1 MIKLIP
7 AIDIIDGRCVRLT
20 KGNYNEKT
28 IYHENPVDV
37 AKEFE
42 QLGLTRLHLV
52 DLDGAK
58 SDHVINIDVLKA
70 ISTQTNL
77 HVDFSGGIKSDDDI
91 KDVFNNGANM
101 VTIGSVAVNN
111 PYLFNKWLKEYGPQK
126 IILGADIKNGS
137 IAINGWKDE
146 TKKSIYS
153 FLEHYISLGIINI
166 LCTDITKDGT
176 LSGPA
181 YNLYTE
187 ILRRFPE
194 INLIASGGVS
204 SNEDIIKLNKLGVK
218 AVVFGKAYYEH
229 KIDIKTLM
237 QYV

>member
-58 SDHVINIDVLKA
+58 SDHVVNIDVLKA

-77 HVDFSGGIKSDDDI
+77 HVDFSGGIKSDNDI

-111 PYLFNKWLKEYGPQK
+111 PDLFNKWIQEYGSQK
-126 IILGADIKNGS
+126 IILGADVKNGS

-146 TKKSIYS
+146 TKKNIYS

-187 ILRRFPE
+187 ILRRFPG

-204 SNEDIIKLNKLGVK
+204 SNEDIIKLDKLGVK

>member
-77 HVDFSGGIKSDDDI
+77 HVDFSGGIKSDNDI

-111 PYLFNKWLKEYGPQK
+111 PDLFNKWLKEYGPQK

-204 SNEDIIKLNKLGVK
+204 SNEDIIKLDKLGVK

>member
-126 IILGADIKNGS
+126 FILGADIKNGS

-204 SNEDIIKLNKLGVK
+204 SNEDIIKLDKLGVK

>member
-7 AIDIIDGRCVRLT
+7 AIDIIGGRCVRLT

-153 FLEHYISLGIINI
+153 FLEHYISLVIINI

-204 SNEDIIKLNKLGVK
+204 SNEDIIKLDKLGVK

>member
-42 QLGLTRLHLV
+42 QQGLTHLHLV

-58 SDHVINIDVLKA
+58 SDHVININVLKA

-77 HVDFSGGIKSDDDI
+77 HVDFSGGIKSDSDI
-91 KDVFNNGANM
+91 KNVFNNGANM

-111 PYLFNKWLKEYGPQK
+111 PDLFNKWIKEYGPQK

-204 SNEDIIKLNKLGVK
+204 SNEDIIKLDKLGVK

>member
-111 PYLFNKWLKEYGPQK
+111 PDLFNKWLKEYGPQK
-126 IILGADIKNGS
+126 
-137 IAINGWKDE
+137 
-146 TKKSIYS
+146 
-153 FLEHYISLGIINI
+153 
-166 LCTDITKDGT
+166 
-176 LSGPA
+176 
-181 YNLYTE
+181 
-187 ILRRFPE
+187 
-194 INLIASGGVS
+194 S
-204 SNEDIIKLNKLGVK
+204 S
-218 AVVFGKAYYEH
+218 
-229 KIDIKTLM
+229 
-237 QYV
+237 

>member
-58 SDHVINIDVLKA
+58 SEHVINIDVLKA

-204 SNEDIIKLNKLGVK
+204 SNEDIIKLDKLGVK

>member
-7 AIDIIDGRCVRLT
+7 AIDIIGGRCVRLT

-77 HVDFSGGIKSDDDI
+77 HVDFSGGIKSDSDI

-204 SNEDIIKLNKLGVK
+204 SNEDIIKLDKLGVK

>member
-153 FLEHYISLGIINI
+153 FLERYISLGIINI

-204 SNEDIIKLNKLGVK
+204 SNEDIIKLDKLGVK

>member
-58 SDHVINIDVLKA
+58 SGHVINIDVLKA

-204 SNEDIIKLNKLGVK
+204 SNEDIIKLDKLGVK

>member
-91 KDVFNNGANM
+91 KDIFNNGANM

-204 SNEDIIKLNKLGVK
+204 SNEDIIKLDKLGVK

>member
-28 IYHENPVDV
+28 IYHGNPVDV

-204 SNEDIIKLNKLGVK
+204 SNEDIIKLDKLGVK

>member
-58 SDHVINIDVLKA
+58 SDHVININVLKA

-77 HVDFSGGIKSDDDI
+77 HVDFSGGIKSDNDI

-111 PYLFNKWLKEYGPQK
+111 PDLFNKWIQEYGSQK
-126 IILGADIKNGS
+126 IILGADVKNGS

-187 ILRRFPE
+187 ILRRFPG

-204 SNEDIIKLNKLGVK
+204 SNEDIIKLDKLGVK

>member
-1 MIKLIP
+1 MIRLIP
-7 AIDIIDGRCVRLT
+7 AIDIIDGKCVRLT
-20 KGNYNEKT
+20 KGDYNEKT

-42 QLGLTRLHLV
+42 QAGLTHLHLV

-58 SDHVINIDVLKA
+58 SDYVININVLKE
-70 ISTQTNL
+70 ITTETSL
-77 HVDFSGGIKSDDDI
+77 SVDFSGGIKSDKDI
-91 KDVFNNGANM
+91 RDVFNNGANM

-111 PYLFNKWLKEYGPQK
+111 PDLFNKWIQEYGPQK
-126 IILGADIKNGS
+126 IILGADVKNGS

-146 TKKSIYS
+146 TKESIYS
-153 FLEHYISLGIINI
+153 FLERYINLGIINI

-181 YNLYTE
+181 YNLYME
-187 ILRRFPE
+187 ILKRFPE

-204 SNEDIIKLNKLGVK
+204 SNEDIMKLDKLGVT

-229 KIDIKTLM
+229 KINIKTLM

>member
-204 SNEDIIKLNKLGVK
+204 SNEDIIKLYKLGVK

>member
-42 QLGLTRLHLV
+42 QLGLTHLHLV

-204 SNEDIIKLNKLGVK
+204 SNEDIIKLDKLGVK
-218 AVVFGKAYYEH
+218 AVIFGKAYYEH
-229 KIDIKTLM
+229 NIDIKTLM

>member
-7 AIDIIDGRCVRLT
+7 AIDIIDGKCVRLT
-20 KGNYNEKT
+20 KGDYNEKT
-28 IYHENPVDV
+28 IYYENPVDV

-42 QLGLTRLHLV
+42 QLGLTHLHLV

-58 SDHVINIDVLKA
+58 SDHVINIRILKEIA
-70 ISTQTNL
+70 TKTNL
-77 HVDFSGGIKSDDDI
+77 SIDFSGGIKSDNDI
-91 KDVFNNGANM
+91 KAVFNNGANM
-101 VTIGSVAVNN
+101 VTIGSIAVNK
-111 PYLFNKWLKEYGPQK
+111 PLMFKKWIREYGPQR
-126 IILGADIKNGS
+126 IILGADVKNGN
-137 IAINGWKDE
+137 ITINGWEKE
-146 TKKSIYS
+146 TNENIFS
-153 FLEHYISLGIINI
+153 FLEHYINCGIKNI

-181 YNLYTE
+181 YTLYKS
-187 ILRRFPE
+187 ILEEFHG

-204 SNEDIIKLNKLGVK
+204 SNEDIIQLDRLGVS

-237 QYV
+237 

>member
-1 MIKLIP
+1 MIKLIH

-111 PYLFNKWLKEYGPQK
+111 PYLFNQWLKEYGPQK

-204 SNEDIIKLNKLGVK
+204 SNEDIIKLDKLGVK

>member
-111 PYLFNKWLKEYGPQK
+111 LYLFNKWLKEYGPQK

-204 SNEDIIKLNKLGVK
+204 SNEDIIKLDKLGVK

>member
-7 AIDIIDGRCVRLT
+7 AIDIIDGRCIRLT

-204 SNEDIIKLNKLGVK
+204 SNEDIIKLDKLGVK

>member
-1 MIKLIP
+1 MAQRIW
-7 AIDIIDGRCVRLT
+7 T
-20 KGNYNEKT
+20 T
-28 IYHENPVDV
+28 
-37 AKEFE
+37 
-42 QLGLTRLHLV
+42 
-52 DLDGAK
+52 
-58 SDHVINIDVLKA
+58 
-70 ISTQTNL
+70 
-77 HVDFSGGIKSDDDI
+77 
-91 KDVFNNGANM
+91 
-101 VTIGSVAVNN
+101 
-111 PYLFNKWLKEYGPQK
+111 K

-204 SNEDIIKLNKLGVK
+204 SNEDIIKLDKLGVK

>member
-146 TKKSIYS
+146 TKKAYIL
-153 FLEHYISLGIINI
+153 FLNTISVLE
-166 LCTDITKDGT
+166 L
-176 LSGPA
+176 
-181 YNLYTE
+181 
-187 ILRRFPE
+187 
-194 INLIASGGVS
+194 
-204 SNEDIIKLNKLGVK
+204 
-218 AVVFGKAYYEH
+218 
-229 KIDIKTLM
+229 
-237 QYV
+237 

>member
-204 SNEDIIKLNKLGVK
+204 SNEDIIKLDKLGVK

>member
-7 AIDIIDGRCVRLT
+7 AIDIIGGRCVRLT

-28 IYHENPVDV
+28 IYHGNPVDV

-204 SNEDIIKLNKLGVK
+204 SNEDIIKLDKLGVK

>member
-42 QLGLTRLHLV
+42 QLGLTHLHLV

-58 SDHVINIDVLKA
+58 SDHVININVLKA

-77 HVDFSGGIKSDDDI
+77 HIDFSGGIKSDSDI

-204 SNEDIIKLNKLGVK
+204 SNEDIIKLDKLGVK

>member
-187 ILRRFPE
+187 ILRRLPE

-204 SNEDIIKLNKLGVK
+204 SNEDIIKLDKLGVK

>member
-111 PYLFNKWLKEYGPQK
+111 PDLFNKWLKEYGPQK

-204 SNEDIIKLNKLGVK
+204 SNEDIIKLDKLGVK

>member
-204 SNEDIIKLNKLGVK
+204 SNEDIIKLDKLGVK

-229 KIDIKTLM
+229 KIDIKPLM

>member
-42 QLGLTRLHLV
+42 QLGLTHLHLV

-58 SDHVINIDVLKA
+58 SDHVININVLKA

-204 SNEDIIKLNKLGVK
+204 SNEDIIKLDKLGVK

>member
-42 QLGLTRLHLV
+42 QLGLTHLHLV

-58 SDHVINIDVLKA
+58 SDHVININVLKA

-77 HVDFSGGIKSDDDI
+77 HIDFSGGIKSDSDI

-111 PYLFNKWLKEYGPQK
+111 PDLFNKWIKEYGPQK

-204 SNEDIIKLNKLGVK
+204 SNEDIIKLDKLGVK

>member
-111 PYLFNKWLKEYGPQK
+111 PYLFNKWIKEYGPQK

-204 SNEDIIKLNKLGVK
+204 SNEDIIKLDKLGVK

>member
-58 SDHVINIDVLKA
+58 SDHVININVLKA

-77 HVDFSGGIKSDDDI
+77 HVDFSGGIKSDSDI
-91 KDVFNNGANM
+91 KNVFNNGANM

-111 PYLFNKWLKEYGPQK
+111 PDLFNKWIKEYGPQK

-204 SNEDIIKLNKLGVK
+204 SNEDIIKLDKLGVK

>member
-58 SDHVINIDVLKA
+58 SDHVININVLKA

-111 PYLFNKWLKEYGPQK
+111 PDLFNKWIKEYGPQK

-204 SNEDIIKLNKLGVK
+204 SNEDIIKLDKLGVK

>member
-77 HVDFSGGIKSDDDI
+77 HVDFSGGIKYDDDI

-204 SNEDIIKLNKLGVK
+204 SNEDIIKLDKLGVK

>member
-111 PYLFNKWLKEYGPQK
+111 PYLFNKWLKEYGPQ
-126 IILGADIKNGS
+126 N
-137 IAINGWKDE
+137 
-146 TKKSIYS
+146 
-153 FLEHYISLGIINI
+153 H
-166 LCTDITKDGT
+166 
-176 LSGPA
+176 
-181 YNLYTE
+181 
-187 ILRRFPE
+187 LRSR
-194 INLIASGGVS
+194 
-204 SNEDIIKLNKLGVK
+204 
-218 AVVFGKAYYEH
+218 H
-229 KIDIKTLM
+229 
-237 QYV
+237 

>member
-42 QLGLTRLHLV
+42 QLGLTHLHLV

-204 SNEDIIKLNKLGVK
+204 SNEDIIKLDKLGVK

>member
-20 KGNYNEKT
+20 KGNYKEKT

-42 QLGLTRLHLV
+42 QLGLTHLHLV

-58 SDHVINIDVLKA
+58 SDHVININILKA

-77 HVDFSGGIKSDDDI
+77 YVDFSGGIKSDNDI
-91 KDVFNNGANM
+91 KDVFKNGANM

-111 PYLFNKWLKEYGPQK
+111 PDLFHKWIQEYGSQK
-126 IILGADIKNGS
+126 IILGADVKNGS

-153 FLEHYISLGIINI
+153 FLEHYINLGIINI

-181 YNLYTE
+181 YNLYKE

-204 SNEDIIKLNKLGVK
+204 SNEDIIKLDKLGVK

-229 KIDIKTLM
+229 KIDIKTLL

>member
-111 PYLFNKWLKEYGPQK
+111 PDLFNKWIKEYGPQK

-204 SNEDIIKLNKLGVK
+204 SNEDIIKLDKLGVK

>member
-20 KGNYNEKT
+20 KGNYNENT

-204 SNEDIIKLNKLGVK
+204 SNEDIIKLDKLGVK